1 MSGRLLFTVKF
12 STLPTP
18 FQVRGGIK
26 IGIQAEEKIVSMILP
41 WKTWLHLEKLTQSY
55 PQWTAVLRGSPDY
68 CEGQEIILR
77 NPSVQ
82 VLEKTAHF
90 KSKANPKA
98 KQKASATSLSEI
110 SSKPS
115 QKAPD
120 KSR

>member
-1 MSGRLLFTVKF
+1 MPNHLLFTVKF

-68 CEGQEIILR
+68 CEGQEIVLR

-82 VLEKTAHF
+82 VLEKTTHF
-90 KSKANPKA
+90 KPKA
-98 KQKASATSLSEI
+98 KPKSSTSSLSET
-110 SSKPS
+110 SLEPPRKPI
-115 QKAPD
+115 
-120 KSR
+120 